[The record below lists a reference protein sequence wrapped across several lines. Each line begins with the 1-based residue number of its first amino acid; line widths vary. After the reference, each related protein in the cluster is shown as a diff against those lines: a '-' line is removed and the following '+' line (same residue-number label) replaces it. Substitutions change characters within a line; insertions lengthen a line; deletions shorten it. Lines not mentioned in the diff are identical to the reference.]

1 MSPITIT
8 FKGEEQNMKGS
19 SKHEI
24 TILAVDDEP
33 VNLKL
38 VQSALAPKG
47 YKIITAKN
55 GEEAVNLARKYKP
68 SLILMD
74 ILMPNMDG
82 YAACS
87 SIKTDQST
95 KNIPVIMLTGLGF
108 ELNKKLAETA
118 GADGY
123 ITKPFN
129 ADEILDLIS
138 KTVK

>member
-1 MSPITIT
+1 MQLPL
-8 FKGEEQNMKGS
+8 KGGVQNMNGS
-19 SKHEI
+19 NKRGI
-24 TILAVDDEP
+24 TILAVDDDP
-33 VNLKL
+33 LALKL
-38 VQSALAPKG
+38 IQATLAPEG
-47 YKIITAKN
+47 YKIVTANN
-55 GEEAVNLARKYKP
+55 GEEAVNLAHIHKP
-68 SLILMD
+68 ALILMD
-74 ILMPNMDG
+74 IMMPMMDG
-82 YAACS
+82 YTACS
-87 SIKTDQST
+87 TIKTDPLT